1 MSSSP
6 TDFRKEDISV
16 IDPIIP
22 SSSPSRLIQL
32 ARKFNN
38 FYLESLKKNDFK
50 PLVCQ
55 GHQIGLVAKNVELE
69 LSTFP
74 QVFDIHSNRIEIC
87 PDLTDYQDITNQIE
101 DVLTNLR
108 CQDKF
113 STLKGWRNERY
124 EIRPRFGSPAL
135 FAMERAAT
143 PLFGLLQYG
152 VDLNGYVKD
161 QNGNI
166 SLWIS
171 KRSQTKQTWP
181 GCFDNFVAGG
191 LSVGLGVKE
200 TAIKESQE
208 EANLPQNI
216 AENLE
221 AAGSI
226 RLVSYAEMDVVLMG
240 IVLPIL
246 FCYYGYWWLLVNSYR
261 RQISSATVSPF
272 KEQEVKIRQD
282 DIYHIEERESQVESY
297 NNQGN
302 ENPYRVPSHRLQNLP
317 LRLHTPLSTPSHL
330 HSPLSYPLTPLPTYT
345 SGYVSP
351 LQEEELILRREDKSE
366 SPRDSCNTIVVE
378 LNS

>member
-16 IDPIIP
+16 IGPIIP

-38 FYLESLKKNDFK
+38 FYLEGLKKNDFK

-55 GHQIGLVAKNVELE
+55 GHQIGLVTKNVEHE
-69 LSTFP
+69 LLTFP

-191 LSVGLGVKE
+191 LSVGLDVKE

-261 RQISSATVSPF
+261 RPISSATLSPF
-272 KEQEVKIRQD
+272 KEQEVIIRHDNIYLAIQFD
-282 DIYHIEERESQVESY
+282 DNGIARISWAFTFVFSSEDEFFFLKR
-297 NNQGN
+297 
-302 ENPYRVPSHRLQNLP
+302 
-317 LRLHTPLSTPSHL
+317 
-330 HSPLSYPLTPLPTYT
+330 
-345 SGYVSP
+345 GY
-351 LQEEELILRREDKSE
+351 I
-366 SPRDSCNTIVVE
+366 T
-378 LNS
+378 

>member
-1 MSSSP
+1 MLQQSSAFFQSNISKSNPDLKKMPMSLMSSSP

-16 IDPIIP
+16 IDPILP

-55 GHQIGLVAKNVELE
+55 GHQIGLVAKNVEHE
-69 LSTFP
+69 LLTFP

-191 LSVGLGVKE
+191 LSVGLDVKE

-226 RLVSYAEMDVVLMG
+226 R
-240 IVLPIL
+240 
-246 FCYYGYWWLLVNSYR
+246 
-261 RQISSATVSPF
+261 
-272 KEQEVKIRQD
+272 
-282 DIYHIEERESQVESY
+282 
-297 NNQGN
+297 
-302 ENPYRVPSHRLQNLP
+302 
-317 LRLHTPLSTPSHL
+317 
-330 HSPLSYPLTPLPTYT
+330 
-345 SGYVSP
+345 
-351 LQEEELILRREDKSE
+351 
-366 SPRDSCNTIVVE
+366 
-378 LNS
+378 

>member
-1 MSSSP
+1 MYNVHKYKINIIILACFRLMSSCT

-16 IDPIIP
+16 GNSILP

-38 FYLESLKKNDFK
+38 FYLEGLNNKDFK

-55 GHQIGLVAKNVELE
+55 GHQIGLVSKNVENE
-69 LSTFP
+69 LLTFP
-74 QVFDIHSNRIEIC
+74 QVFYIHPDQIEIC
-87 PDLTDYQDITNQIE
+87 PDLTDYEDITNKIE
-101 DVLTNLR
+101 NVLTSLR

-191 LSVGLGVKE
+191 LSVGLSVKE

-208 EANLPQNI
+208 EANLPKNI
-216 AENLE
+216 AENVE

-226 RLVSYAEMDVVLMG
+226 RSVFSK
-240 IVLPIL
+240 
-246 FCYYGYWWLLVNSYR
+246 
-261 RQISSATVSPF
+261 ISS
-272 KEQEVKIRQD
+272 
-282 DIYHIEERESQVESY
+282 
-297 NNQGN
+297 N
-302 ENPYRVPSHRLQNLP
+302 
-317 LRLHTPLSTPSHL
+317 
-330 HSPLSYPLTPLPTYT
+330 
-345 SGYVSP
+345 
-351 LQEEELILRREDKSE
+351 
-366 SPRDSCNTIVVE
+366 
-378 LNS
+378 

>member
-6 TDFRKEDISV
+6 TYFRKEDISV

-55 GHQIGLVAKNVELE
+55 GHQIGLVTKNVEHE
-69 LSTFP
+69 LLTFP

-191 LSVGLGVKE
+191 LSVGLDVKE

-261 RQISSATVSPF
+261 RPISSATLSPF
-272 KEQEVKIRQD
+272 KEQEVIIRHD
-282 DIYHIEERESQVESY
+282 DIYLAIQFDDNGIARISWAFTFVFSSEDEFFFLKR
-297 NNQGN
+297 
-302 ENPYRVPSHRLQNLP
+302 
-317 LRLHTPLSTPSHL
+317 
-330 HSPLSYPLTPLPTYT
+330 
-345 SGYVSP
+345 GY
-351 LQEEELILRREDKSE
+351 I
-366 SPRDSCNTIVVE
+366 T
-378 LNS
+378 

>member
-16 IDPIIP
+16 INPIIP

-38 FYLESLKKNDFK
+38 FYLEGLKKNDFK

-191 LSVGLGVKE
+191 LSVGLDVKE

-261 RQISSATVSPF
+261 RPISSATLSPF
-272 KEQEVKIRQD
+272 KEQEVIIRHD
-282 DIYHIEERESQVESY
+282 DIYLAIQFDDNGIARISWAFTFVFSSEDEFFFLKR
-297 NNQGN
+297 
-302 ENPYRVPSHRLQNLP
+302 
-317 LRLHTPLSTPSHL
+317 
-330 HSPLSYPLTPLPTYT
+330 
-345 SGYVSP
+345 GY
-351 LQEEELILRREDKSE
+351 I
-366 SPRDSCNTIVVE
+366 T
-378 LNS
+378 

>member
-55 GHQIGLVAKNVELE
+55 GHQIGLVTKNVEHE
-69 LSTFP
+69 LLTFP

-261 RQISSATVSPF
+261 RPISSATLSPF
-272 KEQEVKIRQD
+272 KEQEVIIRHD
-282 DIYHIEERESQVESY
+282 DIYLAIQFDDNGIARISWAFTFVFSSEDEFFFLKR
-297 NNQGN
+297 
-302 ENPYRVPSHRLQNLP
+302 
-317 LRLHTPLSTPSHL
+317 
-330 HSPLSYPLTPLPTYT
+330 
-345 SGYVSP
+345 GY
-351 LQEEELILRREDKSE
+351 I
-366 SPRDSCNTIVVE
+366 T
-378 LNS
+378 